1 MDTPPWL
8 ALLAPLPAD
17 AAPERKPVAS
27 AEQIAQGT
35 AGPIAGWEN
44 VSVNLS
50 DPALGLR
57 HLQLTLDASG
67 TLIAAGDHVMLVR
80 ETTPDGSEVT
90 LSEHES
96 VGGRFEADG
105 SFNGTRWHSRLITVP
120 GSDDDPESHAT
131 SSVASIAD
139 AAALRA
145 LAAEILSRANRG

>member
-1 MDTPPWL
+1 METPRWL

-17 AAPERKPVAS
+17 VMPERKPVAS

-44 VSVNLS
+44 VSINLS
-50 DPALGLR
+50 DPGLGLR

-67 TLIAAGDHVMLVR
+67 ALIAAGDHVMLIR

-90 LSEHES
+90 LSDHES
-96 VGGRFEADG
+96 VGGRYEADG
-105 SFNGTRWHSRLITVP
+105 SFNGTRWHSRLITIP

-131 SSVASIAD
+131 SSIPSAEDV
-139 AAALRA
+139 AALRA
-145 LAAEILSRANRG
+145 LAGEMLSRVNRG

>member
-1 MDTPPWL
+1 MERPSWL
-8 ALLAPLPAD
+8 ALLAPIPAD
-17 AAPERKPVAS
+17 VVPERKPVAS

-50 DPALGLR
+50 DPDVGLR

-67 TLIAAGDHVMLVR
+67 TLIAAGDHVMLIR

-96 VGGRFEADG
+96 IGGRYEADG
-105 SFNGTRWHSRLITVP
+105 SFNGTRWHNRLITTP
-120 GSDDDPESHAT
+120 GSDDDPEHHAT
-131 SSVASIAD
+131 SSIPPTED

-145 LAAEILSRANRG
+145 LAGETLSRVNRG